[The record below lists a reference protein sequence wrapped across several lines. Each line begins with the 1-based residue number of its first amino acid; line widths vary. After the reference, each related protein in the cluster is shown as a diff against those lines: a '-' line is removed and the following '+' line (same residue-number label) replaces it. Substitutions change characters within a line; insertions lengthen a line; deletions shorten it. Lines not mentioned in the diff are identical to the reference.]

1 MGTKVV
7 VLVPCIYTSEGRV
20 YKGPAELSMED
31 ISAIKKNEKATGR
44 ELIKVS
50 RKKSSPSVEGAD

>member
-1 MGTKVV
+1 MGTKVE

-31 ISAIKKNEKATGR
+31 ISTIKKNEKATGR
-44 ELIKVS
+44 ELIKVT
-50 RKKSSPSVEGAD
+50 RKKAAPVVEGSD